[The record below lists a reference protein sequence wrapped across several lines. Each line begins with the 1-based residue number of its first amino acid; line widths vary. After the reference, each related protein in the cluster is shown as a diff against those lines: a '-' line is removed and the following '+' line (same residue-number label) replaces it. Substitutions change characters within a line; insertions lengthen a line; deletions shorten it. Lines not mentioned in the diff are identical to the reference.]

1 MVKNKHFLPAYVFG
15 VLLLIGAS
23 LPSSGIRKIQNIHR
37 FLDIVF
43 SEFSLHFFGFGIFAG
58 LLAWGYYQRKSIGI
72 FLKAGMISLCFG
84 FLIEVYHYFLPH
96 RSAELT
102 DLALDAVGIAL
113 VLGLFWLV
121 IIRRN
126 L

>member
-1 MVKNKHFLPAYVFG
+1 MEKNKHFLPAYVFG

-23 LPSSGIRKIQNIHR
+23 LPSGSLRKIQNIHR
-37 FLDIVF
+37 FFDIVF
-43 SEFSLHFFGFGIFAG
+43 SEYSLHFFGFGIFAG
-58 LLAWGYYQRKSIGI
+58 LLAWGYYQKKSTGI
-72 FLKAGMISLCFG
+72 FMKAGIFSFSFG
-84 FLIEVYHYFLPH
+84 LLIEIIHYFLPY

-102 DLALDAVGIAL
+102 DLALDTAGIAL

-126 L
+126 

>member
-1 MVKNKHFLPAYVFG
+1 MVKNKPFLPAYIFA

-23 LPSSGIRKIQNIHR
+23 VPSSGIRKIQNIHR
-37 FLDIVF
+37 FFDIVF

-58 LLAWGYYQRKSIGI
+58 LLAWGYYQRKSSII
-72 FLKAGMISLCFG
+72 FLRAGMISLCFG

-96 RSAELT
+96 RSAELK
-102 DLALDAVGIAL
+102 DFVLDAAGIAL
-113 VLGLFWLV
+113 MLGLFWLV

-126 L
+126 